1 MPSLH
6 NKVSDVEQR
15 IQSALCQRESNG
27 RLRKLSS
34 FELPVDFSSN
44 DYLGLSRSAWMQKKI
59 EDFNLTHPAIGST
72 GSRLLSGNN
81 ELAEE
86 TEQIL
91 AEFFRAETALVYNS
105 GYDANTGLISTVIRP
120 NDFVLFDKAIHASM
134 HQGIKLS
141 GAESKSFSHNDL
153 EDLEEKMA
161 NVRSEVS
168 KWLLIESYYSMD
180 GDQAP
185 LKEMCQLAEQYQ
197 FNIIIDEAHAVGCF
211 GPNGRGLVAEH
222 NLENRIFARVVT
234 FGKGLGVHGAA
245 VLGSSDLKKYLI
257 NFSKAFI
264 YTTALPP
271 HSFYSIQAGIDFLK
285 HFPRAQSR
293 LQKNIEYFEEKC
305 LHFKQISGT
314 GPVFSFV
321 IPGEIAVKDAAK
333 QLQAQGID
341 VRAIVAPMVEKGKE
355 RLRINIHSFNTPDEI
370 DLLTNLLETFS

>member
-1 MPSLH
+1 MP
-6 NKVSDVEQR
+6 VEQR
-15 IQSALCQRESNG
+15 IQEALSRREVNG

-34 FELPVDFSSN
+34 IELPVDFSSN

-59 EDFNLTHPAIGST
+59 EDFNIDHPAVGST

-81 ELAEE
+81 SLAEE
-86 TEQIL
+86 TELIL
-91 AEFFRAETALVYNS
+91 ADFFHSETALVYNS
-105 GYDANTGLISTVIRP
+105 GYDANTGLLSTVIRP
-120 NDFVLFDKAIHASM
+120 EDVVLYDKAIHASM

-141 GAESKSFSHNDL
+141 GAESISFSHNDL
-153 EDLEEKMA
+153 EDLGVKMA
-161 NVRSEVS
+161 AVEQEEAT

-185 LKEMCQLAEQYQ
+185 LKEMCQLAKHYQ
-197 FNIIIDEAHAVGCF
+197 FKIIVDEAHAVGCF
-211 GPNGRGLVAEH
+211 GPNGKGLAAEYG
-222 NLENRIFARVVT
+222 LEEKIFARVVT

-271 HSFYSIQAGIDFLK
+271 HSFYSIQAGIEFLK

-293 LQKNIEYFEEKC
+293 LQKNIDYFKEKC
-305 LHFKQISGT
+305 IDLKQISGT
-314 GPVFSFV
+314 GPVFSFI

-333 QLQAQGID
+333 ILQAKGMD
-341 VRAIVAPMVEKGKE
+341 VRAIVAPTVEKGKE
-355 RLRINIHSFNTPDEI
+355 RLRISMHSFNTSEEI
-370 DLLTNLLETFS
+370 DSLTKLLKTFS